1 MPGGTKWW
9 VCEDQSRSVIEVWFF
24 FFAKKIN
31 DVSSPT
37 SLKPWS
43 FSWWNFHHALE
54 ELRPGAA
61 YRSWNRG
68 SNEPWTLLSTPHL
81 PEISWVNRLVRPSL
95 IRYSWSEDQY
105 FSNQGLIWYGKKVDE
120 TNSSNSSTPKSG
132 VSYTELNCDAGDG
145 VCTGNLCR
153 FGDLYGGIWKTSPPS
168 EGIFV

>member
-24 FFAKKIN
+24 FLPRK
-31 DVSSPT
+31 SMT
-37 SLKPWS
+37 SQVPPVWS
-43 FSWWNFHHALE
+43 RDLFRGEIFTTLE